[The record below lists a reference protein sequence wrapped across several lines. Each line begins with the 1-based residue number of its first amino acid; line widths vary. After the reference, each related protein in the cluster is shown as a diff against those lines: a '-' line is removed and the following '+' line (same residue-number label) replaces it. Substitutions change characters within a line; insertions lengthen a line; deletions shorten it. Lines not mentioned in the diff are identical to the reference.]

1 MGKLERDRSN
11 PDLARDCFD
20 KALAAFEELGAQPDI
35 DRLRVEEAKLLD
47 HSRSQ

>member
-1 MGKLERDRSN
+1 MGKLELDRSN

-20 KALAAFEELGAQPDI
+20 KALAAFDELRAQPDA
-35 DRLRVEEAKLLD
+35 DRVRAEEAKLPH